1 MAQRITMPNGN
12 SHSSFVMASI
22 KLHEGKG
29 VVCLDARGKPLEWI
43 PIEDPD
49 KARRVRDM
57 LTGALNG
64 ERRYRTLD
72 WSFLTEPL
80 PQAPSQAALNS
91 APPSEPDPAPAAIT
105 KPKAIK

>member
-22 KLHEGKG
+22 KLYEGKG

-43 PIEDPD
+43 PVEDPEQG
-49 KARRVRDM
+49 RRVRDM

-64 ERRYRTLD
+64 ERCYRKLD
-72 WSFLTEPL
+72 WSFLTE
-80 PQAPSQAALNS
+80 AA
-91 APPSEPDPAPAAIT
+91 PSEPPQPL
-105 KPKAIK
+105 PKASKTEPTASAPLQAKTGK